1 MDQKKID
8 SLLKKPGN
16 KKDRYTKRIHLL
28 LAAGA
33 LLWFASQLISHTSL
47 VDNSVM
53 SAVSDFSEG
62 AACGMVICGI
72 ITTSRYGQGISA
84 FKQRLL
90 KRQL

>member
-1 MDQKKID
+1 MDRKKID
-8 SLLKKPGN
+8 FLLKKLRN
-16 KKDRYTKRIHLL
+16 EKERYTKRVHWL

-33 LLWFASQLISHTSL
+33 LLWFVSQLISHTSL

-62 AACGMVICGI
+62 AACGMLICGI
-72 ITTSRYGQGISA
+72 IISSRYGQRISA

-90 KRQL
+90 KR